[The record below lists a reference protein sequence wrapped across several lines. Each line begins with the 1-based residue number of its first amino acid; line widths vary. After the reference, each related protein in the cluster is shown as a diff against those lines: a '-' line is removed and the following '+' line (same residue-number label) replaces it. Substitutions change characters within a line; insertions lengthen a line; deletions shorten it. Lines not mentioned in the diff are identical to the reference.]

1 MTSERAGESGLAEA
15 HDAPIPYLE
24 RIRDYYQALGYGA
37 PYEWAHYS
45 EVPFRS
51 LAKPLSRS
59 RVTIITT
66 AAPYQPDKGPQGPG
80 APYNAAAK
88 FYEPYTGDTASDHDL
103 RIAHVAIDRKHTSME
118 DANSWFPLQIGRA
131 HV

>member
-1 MTSERAGESGLAEA
+1 MTSAHATGPGLAAA

-24 RIRDYYQALGYGA
+24 RIRDYYEALGYGA

-66 AAPYQPDKGPQGPG
+66 AALYQPDKGDQGP
-80 APYNAAAK
+80 
-88 FYEPYTGDTASDHDL
+88 
-103 RIAHVAIDRKHTSME
+103 
-118 DANSWFPLQIGRA
+118 
-131 HV
+131 